1 MMPCANHNTNQP
13 TQQQM
18 VQVKLGGLLCVQE
31 QKVYPQDTQPTVVSK
46 KTLYAQW
53 KFHNYLLSFIVPLI
67 DDLIK

>member
-1 MMPCANHNTNQP
+1 MPCANHNTNQP

-46 KTLYAQW
+46 KNTIRPMEVSQ
-53 KFHNYLLSFIVPLI
+53 LSIEFYCSTDRWPN
-67 DDLIK
+67 

>member
-1 MMPCANHNTNQP
+1 
-13 TQQQM
+13 M

-67 DDLIK
+67 DDLIR